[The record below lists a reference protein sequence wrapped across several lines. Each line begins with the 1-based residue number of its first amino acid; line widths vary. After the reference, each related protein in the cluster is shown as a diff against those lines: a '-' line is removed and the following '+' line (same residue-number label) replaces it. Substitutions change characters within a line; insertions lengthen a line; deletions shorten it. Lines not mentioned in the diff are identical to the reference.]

1 MMMPMKRSAHVSDK
15 LGTFSVVRKLA
26 HAGYLRRGCHSDLPD
41 GDEMFLIGKQARRAR
56 RSILKGEPWPR
67 SAPI

>member
-1 MMMPMKRSAHVSDK
+1 MMMPMKRSAHLSDK
-15 LGTFSVVRKLA
+15 LGTFSVVRKL
-26 HAGYLRRGCHSDLPD
+26 AGYLRRGCHSDLPD

-56 RSILKGEPWPR
+56 RSILKGELWPR